1 MLAGE
6 NNGVWR
12 LCGRRGRRTRLCE
25 AAWENTKEKRE
36 GPYAH
41 LGQDSSVGGAGNL
54 ILYFIGVRFGGAEE
68 SVCFW
73 GCKDAVKKR
82 DRVTL
87 HFYHGQ
93 TWE

>member
-1 MLAGE
+1 VDAQLRKKNALEEKRMLAGE

-25 AAWENTKEKRE
+25 AAWENTREKRE

-54 ILYFIGVRFGGAEE
+54 ILY
-68 SVCFW
+68 
-73 GCKDAVKKR
+73 
-82 DRVTL
+82 
-87 HFYHGQ
+87 
-93 TWE
+93 